1 MEPAKRQ
8 QPMHI
13 FNAPQQTYTP
23 AEIEELMPFY
33 NNVALVLAAYQ
44 IVKGKVISLNEKDV
58 VLDINGKGDASIPL
72 NECKGI
78 PDLKVGDHLEV
89 YVVQQ
94 EDQKGDLVV
103 SRKKAMLLKAWEKL
117 TEAYTNKET
126 LEGKVKRKIKGGL
139 VLDILGIEV
148 FLPGSLISTTQTTDF
163 DEFLGH
169 TLEVK
174 VAKINKQKDNI
185 VVSRKLIMEE
195 AEEKQR
201 KEILKNIER
210 GQILSGTIK
219 NITSFGVFV
228 NLGGITGLLHN
239 SCMAWHKRVDHLKDA
254 VDEEGK
260 PIFELNN
267 PIEVAVKDFNLEKG
281 YISLSTRLLA
291 WAKLPEDIV
300 EGSKIKGVVK
310 EIFDSYSVIEIMK
323 GVAGTLHIAEMSYS
337 KRIRHPEDVIHI
349 GQEIESVVS
358 SIDRENQDLRLS
370 LKALQQDPW
379 ESDEVKQY
387 KVGERYKAKVCS
399 IFKHGAYLELMPGV
413 EGVLSHKH
421 MSWVKKINNMYH
433 VCRIGE
439 EMEVMILDVDHEHR
453 LFQLGRRELEEN
465 PWLSAFKKIF
475 TIGSVHEGIIL
486 KLTPKETQEG
496 QESAIGG
503 AIIELPYSLQIFVP
517 IKNLDA
523 KKLKEGAT
531 GQFTVLKFFP
541 DDQKLLLS
549 QVKDTPEKK
558 TTSNKSEPK
567 SSRQRQYIAS
577 QSASTLGDIGV
588 LKQLKE
594 ELAKKDAEDRK
605 KKREKSIKK

>member
-1 MEPAKRQ
+1 
-8 QPMHI
+8 MHI
-13 FNAPQQTYTP
+13 FNAPKQTYTP
-23 AEIEELMPFY
+23 TEIEEVMPLY
-33 NNVALVLAAYQ
+33 NDVALVLAAYQ
-44 IVKGKVISLNEKDV
+44 IVQGKVISLNEKDI

-72 NECKGI
+72 NECKDM
-78 PDLKVGDHLEV
+78 PDLKVGDELEV
-89 YVVQQ
+89 YVVRQ

-117 TEAYTNKET
+117 AEAYANKET
-126 LEGKVKRKIKGGL
+126 LAGKVTRKIKGGL

-148 FLPGSLISTTQTTDF
+148 FLPGSLINTTQTTDF

-185 VVSRKLIMEE
+185 VVSRKLIIEE

-201 KEILKNIER
+201 KEILKNIEK

-239 SCMAWHKRVDHLKDA
+239 SCMAWHKRVEHLKNA
-254 VDEEGK
+254 VDEKGE
-260 PIFELNN
+260 PIFELNQ

-291 WAKLPEDIV
+291 WSKLSEDIV

-337 KRIRHPEDVIHI
+337 KRIRHPEDVIQI
-349 GQEIESVVS
+349 GQEVESVVS

-370 LKALQQDPW
+370 LKSLQQDPW
-379 ESDEVKQY
+379 ESDDVKQY
-387 KVGERYKAKVCS
+387 KIGKIYKAKVCS
-399 IFKHGAYLELMPGV
+399 VFKHGAYLELMPGV

-421 MSWVKKINNMYH
+421 ISWVKRIHNMYNT
-433 VCRIGE
+433 CRIGE
-439 EMEVMILDVDHEHR
+439 EMEVMLLDVDHEHR
-453 LFQLGRRELEEN
+453 LFQFSLRELEEN
-465 PWLSAFKKIF
+465 PWLSVFKKVF
-475 TIGSVHEGIIL
+475 TIGSVHEGVIL
-486 KLTPKETQEG
+486 KLTPKDNQD
-496 QESAIGG
+496 SKDNAIGG

-531 GQFTVLKFFP
+531 GQFTVLKFFGE
-541 DDQKLLLS
+541 DQKLLLS
-549 QVKDTPEKK
+549 QVTDNPDTKK
-558 TTSNKSEPK
+558 TISKKSEPRG
-567 SSRQRQYIAS
+567 SRQRQYIAS
-577 QSASTLGDIGV
+577 KSTSTLGDIGV

>member
-1 MEPAKRQ
+1 MESVKRQ
-8 QPMHI
+8 QPMYI
-13 FNAPQQTYTP
+13 FNAPKQIYTP
-23 AEIEELMPFY
+23 TEIAEIMPLY

-44 IVKGKVISLNEKDV
+44 IVKGKVIGLDEKDV
-58 VLDINGKGDASIPL
+58 VLDINGKGDALVPL
-72 NECKGI
+72 NECKDI
-78 PDLKVGDHLEV
+78 PDLKVGDSLEV
-89 YVVQQ
+89 YVMRQ
-94 EDQKGDLVV
+94 EDQKGDLLV

-117 TEAYTNKET
+117 ADAYENKEI
-126 LEGKVKRKIKGGL
+126 LQGKVKRKIKGGL

-148 FLPGSLISTTQTTDF
+148 FLPGSLISMTQTTDF
-163 DEFLGH
+163 DELLGH

-185 VVSRKLIMEE
+185 VVSRKLIIEE

-201 KEILKNIER
+201 QEILKNLEK

-228 NLGGITGLLHN
+228 NLGGITGLLHH
-239 SCMAWHKRVDHLKDA
+239 SCMAWHKHVDHLKDA

-260 PIFELNN
+260 PVFELNK

-300 EGSKIKGVVK
+300 EGSKVKGVVK
-310 EIFDSYSVIEIMK
+310 EIFDGYSVIEIMK

-337 KRIRHPEDVIHI
+337 KRIRHPEDVIHV
-349 GQEIESVVS
+349 GQEIEAVVN
-358 SIDRENQDLRLS
+358 SIDREKQDLRLS
-370 LKALQQDPW
+370 LKGLQQDPW
-379 ESDEVKQY
+379 ESDQLKQY
-387 KVGERYKAKVCS
+387 KVGEPYKAKVCS
-399 IFKHGAYLELMPGV
+399 IFKHGAYLELEPGM

-421 MSWVKKINNMYH
+421 ISWVKRIHNMYNLCH
-433 VCRIGE
+433 IGQ

-453 LFQLGRRELEEN
+453 LFQFGLRELKEN
-465 PWLSAFKKIF
+465 PWLSVFKKIF
-475 TIGSVHEGIIL
+475 TIGSVHEGVIL
-486 KLTPKETQEG
+486 KLTPKDN
-496 QESAIGG
+496 QESVIGG

-517 IKNLDA
+517 IKNLDE

-531 GQFTVLKFFP
+531 AQFTVLKFLP
-541 DDQKLLLS
+541 EEQKLMLS
-549 QVKDTPEKK
+549 QVKDTPAKK
-558 TTSNKSEPK
+558 TTSKKTEERSPK
-567 SSRQRQYIAS
+567 QRQYIAS
-577 QSASTLGDIGV
+577 QSTNTLGDIGV

-605 KKREKSIKK
+605 NKREKSIKK